1 MRRGSLETGN
11 AGAKNQDNLSDN
23 WTTVIL
29 PGHNSL
35 RADLKELWQ
44 YRELVWTL
52 VRKDFKTMYAQ
63 TILGPLWLVITAV
76 FSSSVM
82 TLVFGRIAGLSTDGV
97 PQFLFYMSGTVLWM
111 DFQGCVSR
119 VSGSFLNY
127 ANLMGKVYFPRLCI
141 PISTVISGQFQFLI
155 QGLIFLAVYVYSALG
170 ETSVQCG
177 WQVVF
182 TPFLILQ
189 TVLLALGIGL
199 ILASVTVK
207 YRDLS
212 VVVSFGL
219 QLWMY
224 ATPVVYPVSQVPDS
238 MYDIY
243 MLNPMA
249 PVMETMR
256 RIWFG
261 SGEVP
266 GGYLAGSI
274 AVSAIVLA
282 AGVWIFQKT
291 QRTFADKI

>member
-1 MRRGSLETGN
+1 MQYNR
-11 AGAKNQDNLSDN
+11 SDN
-23 WTTVIL
+23 WTTVII

-44 YRELVWTL
+44 YRELVWML

-63 TILGPLWLVITAV
+63 TILGPLWFVLTAV
-76 FSSSVM
+76 LSSSVM

-97 PQFLFYMSGTVLWM
+97 PQFLFYMSGTILWM
-111 DFQGCVSR
+111 DFQGCISR
-119 VSGSFLNY
+119 VSGAFLNY
-127 ANLMGKVYFPRLCI
+127 ANLMGKVYFPRLCV
-141 PISTVISGQFQFLI
+141 PIASVISGQFQFFI
-155 QGLIFLAVYVYSALG
+155 QGMIFLAVYLYSALRVTG
-170 ETSVQCG
+170 VQCC
-177 WQVVF
+177 WQMVF
-182 TPFLILQ
+182 TPLLLAQ
-189 TVLLALGIGL
+189 AVLLALGTGL

-224 ATPVVYPVSQVPDS
+224 ASPVVYPASQVPDS
-238 MYDIY
+238 MYGLY

-256 RIWFG
+256 RLWFG

-266 GGYLAGSI
+266 GGYLAVSA
-274 AVSAIVLA
+274 AVSMAVLA
-282 AGVWIFQKT
+282 IGVWIYQKT

>member
-1 MRRGSLETGN
+1 M
-11 AGAKNQDNLSDN
+11 
-23 WTTVIL
+23 
-29 PGHNSL
+29 
-35 RADLKELWQ
+35 
-44 YRELVWTL
+44 L

-76 FSSSVM
+76 LSSSVM
-82 TLVFGRIAGLSTDGV
+82 TLVFGKIAGLSTDGV

-111 DFQGCVSR
+111 DFQRCVSR
-119 VSGSFLNY
+119 VSGAFLNY
-127 ANLMGKVYFPRLCI
+127 ANLMGKVYFPRLCV
-141 PISTVISGQFQFLI
+141 PIASVISAQFQFLI

-170 ETSVQCG
+170 ATGVQCC
-177 WQVVF
+177 WQVIF
-182 TPFLILQ
+182 TPLLMLQ
-189 TVLLALGIGL
+189 TVLLALGTGL

-224 ATPVVYPVSQVPDS
+224 ATPVVYPASQVPES
-238 MYDIY
+238 MYGIY

-249 PVMETMR
+249 PVMESMR

-274 AVSAIVLA
+274 ALSMTVLA
-282 AGVWIFQKT
+282 VGVWIFQKA